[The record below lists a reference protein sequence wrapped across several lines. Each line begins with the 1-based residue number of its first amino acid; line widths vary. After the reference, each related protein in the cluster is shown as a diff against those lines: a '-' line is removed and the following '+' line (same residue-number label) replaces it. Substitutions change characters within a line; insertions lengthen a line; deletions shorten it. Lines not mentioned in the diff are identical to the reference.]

1 MSIAKGDEGAL
12 AGVPLAWP
20 ALVRAA
26 TLGRRAAA
34 AGFDWPDEQAVRPKI
49 AEELRETELAVSQN
63 DAAAIE
69 EELGDT
75 LFAIVNW
82 ARLLDVD
89 PETALRAANI
99 KFERRFAGMERL
111 IDERGLVAASL
122 SAAQW
127 ETLWNEV
134 KQAHKY

>member
-1 MSIAKGDEGAL
+1 MSIAKGDEG
-12 AGVPLAWP
+12 

-99 KFERRFAGMERL
+99 KFERRFAGMEQL

-122 SAAQW
+122 CAAQW

>member
-12 AGVPLAWP
+12 
-20 ALVRAA
+20 VRAA
-26 TLGRRAAA
+26 ILGRRAAA

-49 AEELRETELAVSQN
+49 AEELRETEFAVSQS

-111 IDERGLVAASL
+111 IDQRGWVAASL

-134 KQAHKY
+134 KQAE